1 MTERTERT
9 EQMERTERDT
19 EHGLSPEAQAW
30 LEMLKANPQPPAP
43 EPDDLEAWRALVAA
57 TSAPEL
63 ADAIGLATTGAVA
76 TGVPV
81 EVHTVDL
88 PNAVVHVG
96 TPESLAPDDR
106 RVLLSVH
113 GGAFTVGGGAATRAA
128 TGFVAG
134 AYGVTAWSV
143 DYRMPPD
150 HPFPAALDDCLDAY
164 RALLE
169 SHDPASIAVSGVSA
183 GGNLT
188 AALLLRLQEEALPMP
203 CAAVLNSPCADLTLS
218 GDTLVN
224 DASGDVAGLMNNL
237 KLYTGDHDL
246 TDPRLSP
253 LFGRIGDDW
262 PPTILF
268 TGTRDFLLSDTVRM
282 HRKLLTAG
290 VRAELHVFE
299 AAPHGMFGG
308 NAPEDRL
315 LVAQARQFLETAW
328 DDAAKA

>member
-1 MTERTERT
+1 MTRRKEQNTEY
-9 EQMERTERDT
+9 
-19 EHGLSPEAQAW
+19 GLSAEARAW
-30 LEMLKANPQPPAP
+30 LEMMAAHPQSPSP
-43 EPDDLEAWRALVAA
+43 EPDDIEAWRAVVAA
-57 TSAPEL
+57 TSAPEY

-88 PNAVVHVG
+88 PNTVVHVG
-96 TPESLAPDDR
+96 VPEGLAPDDR

-113 GGAFTVGGGAATRAA
+113 GGAFTTGGGAATRAA

-169 SHDPASIAVSGVSA
+169 RHDPASIAVSGLSA

-188 AALLLRLQEEALPMP
+188 AAFLLRAQEEGLPMP
-203 CAAVLNSPCADLTLS
+203 CAAVLNSPCVDLTLS
-218 GDTLVN
+218 GDSLVN
-224 DASGDVAGLMNNL
+224 ELSGDGLGLTNSM
-237 KLYTGDHDL
+237 KLYAGDHDL

-268 TGTRDFLLSDTVRM
+268 SGTRDFLLSDTVRM
-282 HRKLLTAG
+282 HRKLLAAG
-290 VRAELHVFE
+290 VRTELHVFE

-308 NAPEDRL
+308 SAPEDRL
-315 LVAQARQFLETAW
+315 LVAQARRFVEGAW
-328 DDAAKA
+328 RER

>member
-1 MTERTERT
+1 MTERNAH
-9 EQMERTERDT
+9 DT
-19 EHGLSPEAQAW
+19 AYGLSAEAQAW
-30 LEMLKANPQPPAP
+30 LAMLKEYPQQPAP
-43 EPDDLEAWRALVAA
+43 EPDDIEAWRAVAAA

-63 ADAIGLATTGAVA
+63 ADTIALATTGAVA

-81 EVHTVDL
+81 EVHSVDL
-88 PNAVVHVG
+88 PHTVVHVG
-96 TPESLAPDDR
+96 TPEGLAPGDR

-113 GGAFTVGGGAATRAA
+113 GGAFTTGGGAATRAA

-134 AYGVTAWSV
+134 AYGVTVWSV

-150 HPFPAALDDCLDAY
+150 HPFPAGLDDCVDAY

-169 SHDPASIAVSGVSA
+169 SHDPASIAVSGLSA

-188 AALLLRLQEEALPMP
+188 AALLLRLQEEGLPMP
-203 CAAVLNSPCADLTLS
+203 CAAVLNSPGVDLTLS
-218 GDTLVN
+218 GDSLVN
-224 DASGDVAGLMNNL
+224 DPSGAGAGLTNNA
-237 KLYTGDHDL
+237 KLYAGAHDV
-246 TDPRLSP
+246 TDPHLSP

-282 HRKLLTAG
+282 HRKLLAAG
-290 VRAELHVFE
+290 VRADLHVFE

-328 DDAAKA
+328 NGAATA